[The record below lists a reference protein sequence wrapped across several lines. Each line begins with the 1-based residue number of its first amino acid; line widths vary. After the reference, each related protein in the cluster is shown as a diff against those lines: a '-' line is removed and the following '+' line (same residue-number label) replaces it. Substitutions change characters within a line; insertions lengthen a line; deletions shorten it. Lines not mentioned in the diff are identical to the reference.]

1 MHLPFEAQQQT
12 TQTVQKAEEISLV
25 PYSQFQQRL
34 SNSTFIWA
42 NMREE
47 TDYDQSH
54 DTASHKA
61 QSMQNK
67 HSGKRGQENCF
78 KVLYGS

>member
-1 MHLPFEAQQQT
+1 
-12 TQTVQKAEEISLV
+12 
-25 PYSQFQQRL
+25 
-34 SNSTFIWA
+34 
-42 NMREE
+42 MREE

-67 HSGKRGQENCF
+67 TFRRERSGKLF
-78 KVLYGS
+78 KVLYG